1 VTDKDP
7 IIGTE
12 DRSETGGSLA
22 PGNLPAT
29 IVPPM
34 LPGVIA
40 PVRRRGR
47 WVKLAL
53 ILLVLALGA
62 GGGYEWW
69 RQSQGGLPPGI
80 AFGNGRIEADEIDID
95 TKFSG
100 RIATLM
106 VDEGD
111 MVTADQVLARMDTS
125 DLEASLKR
133 DQAQMV
139 QAQKAVDEDVANV
152 AQQMTQIKFARQEL
166 GRTSDLLGKGY
177 ATRELFD
184 QRKQA
189 LDGANATLA
198 ALNARIAEA
207 RQAVDAA
214 KHAVELDQ
222 VNIADNTLVAPRDGR
237 IQYRIADV
245 GEVLPVGGKVF
256 VMLDTAY
263 VYLDIYLPTA
273 DAGRVT
279 IGADARIVLDALP
292 NRAIPAKVTFLATEA
307 QFTPKQV
314 ETQSERDKLMFRV
327 RVHIDPALLRAH
339 AESVRTGLPGVTYVR
354 LDPKVPW
361 PPQLQGRAA
370 G

>member
-1 VTDKDP
+1 MIDKDP
-7 IIGTE
+7 IIGAK
-12 DRSETGGSLA
+12 DKNETGASSA
-22 PGNLPAT
+22 PRNLPAT
-29 IVPPM
+29 VVPPM
-34 LPGVIA
+34 LPVVIA
-40 PVRRRGR
+40 PGRRRGR

-53 ILLVLALGA
+53 ILLALALAA

-69 RQSQGGLPPGI
+69 RQSQSGLPPGI

-100 RIATLM
+100 RIATLT

-111 MVTADQVLARMDTS
+111 MVAAGQVLARMDTS

-139 QAQKAVDEDVANV
+139 QAQKAVDEDIANV

-166 GRTSDLLGKGY
+166 GRTRELLSKEY
-177 ATRELFD
+177 ATKELFD
-184 QRKQA
+184 QRKQT
-189 LDGANATLA
+189 LDGATATLA
-198 ALNARIAEA
+198 ALNAKIAEA
-207 RQAVDAA
+207 RQAVDAM

-222 VNIADNTLVAPRDGR
+222 VNISDNTLVAPRDGR

-256 VMLDTAY
+256 VMLDTSY
-263 VYLDIYLPTA
+263 VYMDIYLPTA
-273 DAGRVT
+273 DAGKVR

-292 NRAIPAKVTFLATEA
+292 TRAIPAKVTFLATEA

-327 RVHIDPALLRAH
+327 RVHIDPSLLRAH

-354 LDPKVPW
+354 LDPKVRW
-361 PPQLQGRAA
+361 PPQLRGKAA